1 MAWFFLIIAGVFEV
15 VWAVALKYSNGF
27 TNIIASI
34 IVVIGMIASIYLLA
48 LSMRTIPISL
58 AYPIWT
64 AVGAL
69 GTAIFGMMF
78 AGDTIS
84 TLKIVC
90 LFLIIAGV
98 IGLKISS

>member
-1 MAWFFLIIAGVFEV
+1 MAWVFLIIAGIFEV

-34 IVVIGMIASIYLLA
+34 IVVIGMIVSIYLLA
-48 LSMRTIPISL
+48 LSMKTIPISL

-78 AGDTIS
+78 AGDTVS

-98 IGLKISS
+98 VGLKISS

>member
-48 LSMRTIPISL
+48 LSMKTIPISL

-78 AGDTIS
+78 AGDTVS